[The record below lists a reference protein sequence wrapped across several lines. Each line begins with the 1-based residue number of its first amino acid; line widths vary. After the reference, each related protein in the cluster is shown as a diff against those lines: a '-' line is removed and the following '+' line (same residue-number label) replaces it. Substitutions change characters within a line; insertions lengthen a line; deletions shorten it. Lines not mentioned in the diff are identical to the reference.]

1 MKQPL
6 RISYDRAVLIA
17 LFVFGAGMFAATFAI
32 DSSTASQSDV
42 GPAFVPRVFSAGLA
56 VCAALALL
64 FSKPSPATA
73 RTDRVVFL
81 AMALLVAY
89 ALALPVLGYAV
100 STVATLSIMLML
112 VRAGS
117 WWAIAAFSLGMTLAM
132 YLVFERLLTVGLP
145 VGPWGF

>member
-1 MKQPL
+1 MKPL
-6 RISYDRAVLIA
+6 PRLSYERAVLLA
-17 LFVFGAGMFAATFAI
+17 LFAFGVGMFAATFAI
-32 DSSTASQSDV
+32 DGSTASASDV
-42 GPAFVPRVFSAGLA
+42 GPAFVPRVFSGGLA
-56 VCAALALL
+56 LCAVFALI
-64 FSKPSPATA
+64 FSKPSPAA
-73 RTDRVVFL
+73 RPDRAVFL

-100 STVATLSIMLML
+100 STVATLAIMLMI

-117 WWAIAAFSLGMTLAM
+117 GWTIAAFSLGMTAAM